1 MRKETLGLV
10 IASYKYGHLAAH
22 AIETA
27 LSQTIPFDAIY
38 FVDDGA
44 GDCEH
49 LLKIYGGEKI
59 KFVLR
64 KENKGIV
71 DNFNDILYNIVNT
84 DYIMFMGA
92 DNWLTSDA
100 CEWVKKGID
109 NKEFTPAIITSDI
122 IITGVLRQELFNTY
136 RHEITGH
143 DGDYYWS
150 RDGKHHGSMAYDVE
164 LAKQVSGYA
173 HNKTSSRT
181 DEDMNL
187 WDKMI
192 AAGAK
197 VHHFRQAFLY
207 YRRHKENYNKY

>member
-1 MRKETLGLV
+1 MSKETLGLV

-22 AIETA
+22 AIESA
-27 LSQTIPFDAIY
+27 LAQTIPFDAIY

-71 DNFNDILYNIVNT
+71 DNFNDILYNIVKT
-84 DYIMFMGA
+84 DYVIFMGA
-92 DNWLTSDA
+92 DNWLSSIA
-100 CEWVKKGID
+100 CESIKEGIE
-109 NKEFTPAIITSDI
+109 KAESKPYIITYDI
-122 IITGVLRQELFNTY
+122 IITGILRDELFNTY
-136 RHEITGH
+136 RHEITEW

-150 RDGKHHGSMAYDVE
+150 RYGKHHGSMAYEVQ

-173 HNKTSSRT
+173 HNNTSSRT

-187 WDKMI
+187 WNKLI
-192 AAGAK
+192 AAGAN
-197 VHHFRQAFLY
+197 VRHYRQAFLF
-207 YRRHKENYNKY
+207 YRRHKGNFNKY